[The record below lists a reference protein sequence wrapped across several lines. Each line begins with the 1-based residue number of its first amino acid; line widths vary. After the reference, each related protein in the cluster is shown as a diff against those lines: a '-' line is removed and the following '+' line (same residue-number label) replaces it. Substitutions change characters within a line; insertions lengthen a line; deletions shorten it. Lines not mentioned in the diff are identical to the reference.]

1 MFAMKNYFVK
11 ITCLVILGLLFFS
24 CVKQRKI
31 TVTQTFVLSNR
42 TEYVWDMKLYVRWDG
57 NNRMDSAE
65 IHVDKTQ
72 TDSVVLDFVLREKE
86 ALGPLWMPTSNA
98 ENYYHW
104 GCFIKT
110 KLINQT
116 TQQMYEWEQLL
127 IPNSYAM
134 DDYIKEY
141 NVNPYYWEFVSS
153 SGSVYNQKDVFRC
166 IIDPY

>member
-1 MFAMKNYFVK
+1 MKNYFVK

-110 KLINQT
+110 KLINKT
-116 TQQMYEWEQLL
+116 TQQIYEWEQQLF
-127 IPNSYAM
+127 PNSYVM

-141 NVNPYYWEFVSS
+141 NVNPYYWELVSNG
-153 SGSVYNQKDVFRC
+153 GSVFNQKDVFRC

>member
-110 KLINQT
+110 KLINKT

-141 NVNPYYWEFVSS
+141 NVNPYYWEFVSNG
-153 SGSVYNQKDVFRC
+153 GSVYNQKDVFRC

>member
-42 TEYVWDMKLYVRWDG
+42 TEYVWDMKLYVCWDG
-57 NNRMDSAE
+57 KNWMDSAE

-86 ALGPLWMPTSNA
+86 AVGPLWMPTSNA

-110 KLINQT
+110 KLINKT
-116 TQQMYEWEQLL
+116 TQQIYEWEQQLF
-127 IPNSYAM
+127 PNSYVM
-134 DDYIKEY
+134 DNYIKEY

-153 SGSVYNQKDVFRC
+153 SGSAVNQKDVFRC

>member
-1 MFAMKNYFVK
+1 MKNYFVK

-57 NNRMDSAE
+57 KNRMDSAE

-110 KLINQT
+110 KLINKT
-116 TQQMYEWEQLL
+116 TQQIYEWEQRLF
-127 IPNSYAM
+127 PNSYAM

-141 NVNPYYWEFVSS
+141 NVNPYYWEFVSNG
-153 SGSVYNQKDVFRC
+153 GSAVNQKDVFRC
-166 IIDPY
+166 IIDPF

>member
-1 MFAMKNYFVK
+1 MKNYFVK

-57 NNRMDSAE
+57 KNRMDSAE

-86 ALGPLWMPTSNA
+86 AVGPLWMPTSNA

-116 TQQMYEWEQLL
+116 TQQMYEWEQQLF
-127 IPNSYAM
+127 PNSYAT
-134 DDYIKEY
+134 DNYIKEY
-141 NVNPYYWEFVSS
+141 NVTPFCWEFVSS
-153 SGSVYNQKDVFRC
+153 SGSVINQKDVFRC
-166 IIDPY
+166 VIDPY

>member
-1 MFAMKNYFVK
+1 MKNYFVK

-110 KLINQT
+110 KLINKT

-153 SGSVYNQKDVFRC
+153 SGSVVNQKDVFRC
-166 IIDPY
+166 IIDSY